1 MKTRHTFEYERY
13 ASLAELPEADRL
25 LVDEAQR
32 ATELAHA
39 PYSHF
44 CVGAAVR
51 LRSGRVLHG
60 SNVESE
66 VFPAGLCAERS
77 LLFYVAS
84 NFPDD
89 PVEALAIASRPSE
102 RECYPC
108 GQCRQALVDF
118 ERRQGAPMRVVMSGG
133 GTASAVESAALLLPF
148 TFIL

>member
-66 VFPAGLCAERS
+66 VFPAGLC
-77 LLFYVAS
+77 
-84 NFPDD
+84 
-89 PVEALAIASRPSE
+89 
-102 RECYPC
+102 
-108 GQCRQALVDF
+108 
-118 ERRQGAPMRVVMSGG
+118 
-133 GTASAVESAALLLPF
+133 
-148 TFIL
+148 